1 MVCPRWHPG
10 WVTGPDPLIELLN
23 ISPEGQAVFITHA
36 VTSAPGYEDYSYE
49 ERRHLLLGY
58 ILGLS
63 VGMNANQPFAK
74 AELASRIDELNE
86 LMRKGDDPTT

>member
-1 MVCPRWHPG
+1 MPD
-10 WVTGPDPLIELLN
+10 PDPLIDLLS
-23 ISPEGQAVFITHA
+23 ISAEGQAVFITHA
-36 VTSAPGYEDYSYE
+36 VTNAPGYEDYTYE

-63 VGMNANQPFAK
+63 VAMKGDQPFAK

-86 LMRKGDDPTT
+86 LMGKGE